1 MSTLWSALQI
11 ASSIAFIAF
20 VPLVIWQTIEQRRLR
35 RALQGMEAKEV
46 VESARTVQRMS
57 PALLSALHGVQQA
70 WRQGGAG

>member
-1 MSTLWSALQI
+1 MSTLWSILDVASGI
-11 ASSIAFIAF
+11 AVILL
-20 VPLVIWQTIEQRRLR
+20 VPIWIWQTIEQRRLR

-70 WRQGGAG
+70 WRQGGAE